1 MPDEPF
7 LFEGFF
13 ENAFDRYLVL
23 NKRLTPF
30 SNITHVL
37 NRFDGGVG
45 KTYANQFE
53 FIEKFTKSRAY
64 KVAVQMLELVRTP
77 ETIGFMPKG
86 GKTVD
91 DLIILETGIKEG
103 YVPGS
108 SISHFDYRIY
118 TNTSDFL
125 MRYLHDP
132 GVLLEEDIKIGGNYS
147 GGAIGPLTLRCLET
161 LGYRINQN
169 PKPIAMYQMEAES
182 SAAHSWSTLLDG
194 FTRTYT
200 ALLVTA
206 VSMLAML
213 Y

>member
-1 MPDEPF
+1 
-7 LFEGFF
+7 
-13 ENAFDRYLVL
+13 
-23 NKRLTPF
+23 
-30 SNITHVL
+30 
-37 NRFDGGVG
+37 
-45 KTYANQFE
+45 
-53 FIEKFTKSRAY
+53 
-64 KVAVQMLELVRTP
+64 MLELVRTP